1 MKVISRVSVGLGS
14 YFVKFGPCKMAE
26 LGLDQRLQSD
36 GSDRFWQFG
45 RGTVEKTKEAFST
58 HQPKREITL
67 LIQGNASSVWKL
79 LSIHWPSLYLGLV
92 VKSEPRR
99 EVPTAEAG
107 RGIGGVCL
115 GSFSSELRMA
125 LWAVQGFLA
134 VDLIPRTNIVA
145 VLEGHRGENKRSL
158 FNSPTKGR
166 DSTVDPR
173 QCKLQSGNSDL
184 STGQV
189 FI

>member
-115 GSFSSELRMA
+115 GSFSSE
-125 LWAVQGFLA
+125 
-134 VDLIPRTNIVA
+134 IVA